1 MPASLYEKA
10 VQCEEAFAGQTL
22 NLVEDFDGGSKLPL
36 NVPYLVLLTDT
47 LRTVSSH
54 NSLEAVKGTRLQVHV
69 EAPSLESCQLM
80 IRHNAVIVHVT
91 DLEDAVEGF
100 LAQIGQ
106 VLGKAEI

>member
-10 VQCEEAFAGQTL
+10 VQGEEAFAGQAFH
-22 NLVEDFDGGSKLPL
+22 LVGDDFDGFQAPSFAK
-36 NVPYLVLLTDT
+36 YLIFLTDT

-54 NSLEAVKGTRLQVHV
+54 NCFEAIKSTRLQVHV

-91 DLEDAVEGF
+91 DLEDAVESF
-100 LAQIGQ
+100 LAKIRQ
-106 VLGKAEI
+106 VL